1 MEHFKEHGIYM
12 YTVSL
17 LSSVIQQDVH
27 LLGIHV
33 NREVEGVIFSRT
45 YFSVGTMSA
54 FPFVYHLYLS
64 YT

>member
-1 MEHFKEHGIYM
+1 MEHFKLEHGIYM

-17 LSSVIQQDVH
+17 LCFVIQQDVP

-54 FPFVYHLYLS
+54 
-64 YT
+64 